1 MTRNEY
7 LTRLRTALLEQ
18 RVADAEDIVSEYE
31 AHFDFKLADGFS
43 EEEIAARLGAPEAL
57 AAQFESGAGKPKGAG
72 KIPTVIALCFAD
84 LVVFC
89 FFVLLFAW
97 TLVLAVFACC
107 CIVLAGYLLAGANL
121 HSLIPPM
128 PYWCGAVFAVAL
140 LALGVLSLTGCVYYT
155 AFVRQLL
162 RSYLRWHHNASPR
175 PPVRRCCPVSP
186 SSHSFQ
192 RSETAACAP
201 LRSFRS
207 RSSSCPLCWV

>member
-43 EEEIAARLGAPEAL
+43 EEEIAARLGAPETL

-97 TLVLAVFACC
+97 TLVLAAFAICSSC
-107 CIVLAGYLLAGANL
+107 SRDIC
-121 HSLIPPM
+121 
-128 PYWCGAVFAVAL
+128 
-140 LALGVLSLTGCVYYT
+140 
-155 AFVRQLL
+155 
-162 RSYLRWHHNASPR
+162 SPAR
-175 PPVRRCCPVSP
+175 ICTVSSRRCRIGAARCSP
-186 SSHSFQ
+186 LP
-192 RSETAACAP
+192 C
-201 LRSFRS
+201 S
-207 RSSSCPLCWV
+207 RWVC